1 MDRRAPGATGA
12 GAGGLSV
19 ATPLLSVAGITK
31 RFGGVVANRDVSFD
45 VRPGELV
52 GLIGPNGAG
61 KSTLFEIITGFYA
74 PDAGEVRLDGQRLT
88 GLSPDRVSRLGV
100 GRTFQK
106 LRPFAGLTVTE
117 NVMIG
122 ALQKVHEVRRARQE
136 ALEIL
141 ARVGLEE
148 KADAHA
154 RTLSTGQRKRLEL
167 ARALAA
173 RPRVLLMDEVTGG
186 VDQRSIPGLVQ
197 LVRDLHQ
204 GGLTVILIEH
214 NMRVITAVSERILA
228 LHLGQLIAEGPPAV
242 VTRDPRVIEAYLG
255 QVYV

>member
-1 MDRRAPGATGA
+1 MTVV
-12 GAGGLSV
+12 SV
-19 ATPLLSVAGITK
+19 PLLSLQGVTK

-45 VRPGELV
+45 VQAGELV

-61 KSTLFEIITGFYA
+61 KSTLFEIITGFCA
-74 PDAGEVRLDGQRLT
+74 PDAGDVRLDGQRLR

-106 LRPFAGLTVTE
+106 LRPFAGLTVVE
-117 NVMIG
+117 NVMVG
-122 ALQKVHEVRRARQE
+122 ALQKCHEVRRARGE

-148 KADAHA
+148 KRDVHA

-173 RPRVLLMDEVTGG
+173 RPRVLLLDEVTAG
-186 VDQRSIPGLVQ
+186 VDQRSIPGLIA
-197 LVRDLHQ
+197 LVRELHR

-214 NMRVITAVSERILA
+214 NMRVITTLCERVLA
-228 LHLGQLIAEGPPAV
+228 LHLGQVIAEGAPGV